1 MAKKKEQTQLDIDI
15 ANANKL
21 GMSYG
26 RYMGLVK
33 HAEPKKKKQKEKPL
47 EVEDDRKCLCC
58 GKSLFFAHGSSKYCD
73 AICREKYRRDQ
84 NRRPLQQKTCPIC
97 GKEFMGMK
105 HEKYCGKNC
114 SKIGHSRVVREYQ
127 MKKAMEGV

>member
-1 MAKKKEQTQLDIDI
+1 MAKKDQTQLDIDI
-15 ANANKL
+15 RNAIKM

-33 HAEPKKKKQKEKPL
+33 HPTKLERRKEKEQT
-47 EVEDDRKCLCC
+47 EVRTCRNC
-58 GKSLFFAHGSSKYCD
+58 GKDIAFAHGSARFCD
-73 AICREKYRRDQ
+73 AICREQYRRNQ

-127 MKKAMEGV
+127 MKKATEGV